1 MSPGNER
8 RRWHGTKRFC
18 KIGDDPDDASPCDH
32 PNCALCS
39 ILSSSFQVGKVKS
52 SGRKFSRFG
61 AGIYASSVS
70 SKADDYSTNVRQSS
84 YKAMLLTTVV
94 VGRGYKLTRDKK
106 SLTCPPEGYHSVL
119 GEVGDTLNYDEVV
132 VYDDD
137 AIRPSWLVVYQ

>member
-1 MSPGNER
+1 MR
-8 RRWHGTKRFC
+8 
-18 KIGDDPDDASPCDH
+18 
-32 PNCALCS
+32 CS
-39 ILSSSFQVGKVKS
+39 L
-52 SGRKFSRFG
+52 RFG

-106 SLTCPPEGYHSVL
+106 SLTCPPDGYHSVL
-119 GEVGDTLNYDEVV
+119 GEAGDTLNYDEVV